1 MEGSLQVTNISHVI
15 QLAVA
20 PVFLLAGISGMLSV
34 LSLRLGRIVDRARQL
49 DELLKDA
56 DQKLRAA
63 IHTEHRTLSRRSKL
77 ANRAISLCTL
87 CALLICTV
95 IVVLFIGALF
105 ELDISAVIAFLFVSS
120 MVVLIS
126 ALLIFLR
133 EIYLATRSL
142 RIGQN

>member
-1 MEGSLQVTNISHVI
+1 MDVSLQVTDISHVI

-20 PVFLLAGISGMLSV
+20 PVFLLAGISGILSV

-49 DELLKDA
+49 DELLVNA

-63 IHTEHRTLSRRSKL
+63 IHNEHRLLSRRAKL
-77 ANRAISLCTL
+77 ANRAISLCTI

-95 IVVLFIGALF
+95 IVVLFIGAIF
-105 ELDISAVIAFLFVSS
+105 SLDLATVIAFLFVMS
-120 MVVLIS
+120 MATLIV

-133 EIYLATRSL
+133 EIYLATLTL